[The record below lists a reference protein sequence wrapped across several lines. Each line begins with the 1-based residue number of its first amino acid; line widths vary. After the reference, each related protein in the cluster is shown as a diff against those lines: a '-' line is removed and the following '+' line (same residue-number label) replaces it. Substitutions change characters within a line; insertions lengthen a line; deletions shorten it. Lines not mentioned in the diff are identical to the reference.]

1 LVGKRRKETREEG
14 EKETRNKGKMKETRK
29 IGGKT
34 LEKEKRNKGKE
45 EKQERKTEG
54 RKALKHFY

>member
-1 LVGKRRKETREEG
+1 
-14 EKETRNKGKMKETRK
+14 MKETRK
-29 IGGKT
+29 TGGKT

-54 RKALKHFY
+54 RKALKYFY